1 MEKYKRLMCMLII
14 ITLLTSFF
22 TSCQQDKYD
31 VKITV
36 SCSNGMVY
44 EYYKAK
50 ESRGLEYK
58 YDGKPISFKIEY
70 VSIPELP
77 ELDEYIKGEGKFSA
91 RLYYLGEDGTGFPSS
106 GQSVEVEYALD
117 VGEYALVIIAKP
129 TYDNVKWKYAKYVRF
144 LSVVDN

>member
-1 MEKYKRLMCMLII
+1 MSILYKSTRGVDE
-14 ITLLTSFF
+14 T
-22 TSCQQDKYD
+22 
-31 VKITV
+31 TV
-36 SCSNGMVY
+36 TASQAILQGL
-44 EYYKAK
+44 AK
-50 ESRGLEYK
+50 DGGLFV
-58 YDGKPISFKIEY
+58 PT
-70 VSIPELP
+70 ELP

-106 GQSVEVEYALD
+106 GQSAEVEYALD